1 MFHNNKIGLLTLL
14 LITSTCINAQ
24 VVLQKKDSVKTL
36 SEVVVYANKFPTAS
50 KNIVQTIGLITDK
63 TFINQQA
70 NTADIL
76 TNSGQVFVQKSQLG
90 GGSPVIRG
98 FEASR
103 VLLMVDGIRMNS
115 AIFRAGHLQNIITVD
130 NMILDRVEINY
141 GPSST
146 MYGSDAL
153 GGVVNLF
160 TKNPKLNTSAAWKT
174 NSNVIYRYASGQNE
188 NRQHV
193 DINIANNKWAYLT
206 SFTNS
211 SFGDLRQ
218 GNKRL
223 AAYPDFGK
231 RLFYVT
237 RENGVDIAN
246 DNSSQVNIQ
255 KTTGYT
261 QTDLLQKIMYK
272 PSANVEH
279 LLNIQLSNSS
289 NINRYD
295 RLTETSKGLPVYSEW
310 YYGPQVRNMVGYK
323 YTASALKGYFQELT
337 VNTNYQHLEESRISR
352 KFKSSNKDFR
362 IENVDILGVN
372 ADLLHQQKNGDLHF
386 GLESYY
392 NIVKS
397 TAYRNNIVTNAN
409 SAITTRY
416 SDGPTNMAYQ
426 AVYLQQTKYLDA
438 HWVLNEGIRL
448 NMVQLNAQF
457 KDTSLMHFPFTE
469 AKQSNA
475 AFTGNLGLAYNA
487 EDGYRLTFGLSSG
500 FRAPNIDDLTKVFD
514 TKTGYVV
521 VPNKDLKPEYT
532 YNAEVNLSKS
542 STAFSWGASLFYT
555 WFKNAL
561 VADKFTWNGQS
572 KINYQGVLSD
582 VYATQNKAKA
592 IVYGFNLN
600 GRLRIMDNTDIA
612 GTYTYTKGTY
622 NDGSKEMPLDHIPPS
637 YGRLG
642 IKHGN
647 EKWNAEVFSVF
658 NRWKRIADYNLNG
671 EDNEIYATKDGM
683 PSWMT
688 LNFASYYSPRKNI
701 SVGFQIENITDLN
714 YRYFASGISA
724 VGRNYI
730 LSCRLSF

>member
-1 MFHNNKIGLLTLL
+1 MQKYFLAFFFIGSSLSLM
-14 LITSTCINAQ
+14 AQ
-24 VVLQKKDSVKTL
+24 KDSTKSL
-36 SEVVVYANKFPTAS
+36 QDVVVFANKFPTLS
-50 KNIVQTIGLITDK
+50 KNIVQTVGLITDK
-63 TFINQQA
+63 NLIQQQS

-76 TNSGQVFVQKSQLG
+76 TASGQIFVQKSQLG

-103 VLLMVDGIRMNS
+103 ILLLVDGVRMNS

-130 NMILDRVEINY
+130 NMSLERVEVNY

-153 GGVVNLF
+153 GGVINLF
-160 TKNPKLNTSAAWKT
+160 TKAPQLNNSSKWKS
-174 NSNVIYRYASGQNE
+174 NGNVIYRYANGQNE
-188 NRQHV
+188 NRQHI
-193 DINIANNKWAYLT
+193 DLNIANNKWAFVS

-211 SFGDLRQ
+211 SFGDMRQ
-218 GNKRL
+218 GANRL

-237 RENGVDIAN
+237 TENGVDILN
-246 DNSSQVNIQ
+246 DNRSSINIQ
-255 KTTGYT
+255 KITEYT
-261 QTDLLQKIMYK
+261 QADFLQKILYK
-272 PSANVEH
+272 PSANTEH

-295 RLTETSKGLPVYSEW
+295 RLTETSKGLPVYAEW
-310 YYGPQVRNMVGYK
+310 YYGPQVRNMVSYK
-323 YTASALKGYFQELT
+323 LNKTHLKGFFQELS
-337 VNTNYQHLEESRISR
+337 VNTNYQHLQESRISR
-352 KFKSSNKDFR
+352 KYKSSNKDFR
-362 IENVDILGVN
+362 IENVDIIGLN
-372 ADLLHQQKNGDLHF
+372 ADLLHSDKNGEIHF

-392 NIVKS
+392 NIVNSKAHR
-397 TAYRNNIVTNAN
+397 TNIATLAN

-426 AVYLQQTKYLDA
+426 ALYVQHRKNLNQN
-438 HWVLNEGIRL
+438 WVLNDGLRL
-448 NMVQLNAQF
+448 NLVQLNAQF

-475 AFTGNLGLAYNA
+475 ALTGNIGLAYNGD
-487 EDGYRLTFGLSSG
+487 DGFRSTVGVSSG

-532 YNAEVNLSKS
+532 YNAEWTIAKNTSNYSL
-542 STAFSWGASLFYT
+542 GASVFYT
-555 WFKNAL
+555 LFHNAL
-561 VADKFTWNGQS
+561 VADKYSWNGKS
-572 KINYQGVLSD
+572 TIMYQGVLSD

-592 IVYGFNLN
+592 NLFGFNVN
-600 GRLRIMDNTDIA
+600 GRLRLIQNTELNA
-612 GTYTYTKGTY
+612 TYTYTKGTY
-622 NDGSKEMPLDHIPPS
+622 NDGSKEMPLDHIPPA
-637 YGRLG
+637 YGRFG
-642 IKHGN
+642 IKHIDK
-647 EKWNAEVFSVF
+647 KWNAEFYSVF
-658 NRWKRIADYNLNG
+658 NSWKKIADYNLNG

-688 LNFASYYSPRKNI
+688 FNLLTQYNPTKDLTI
-701 SVGFQIENITDLN
+701 GLGVENITDLN

-730 LSCRLSF
+730 LTCKVNF

>member
-1 MFHNNKIGLLTLL
+1 MRLILSVLLFFGMSFELL
-14 LITSTCINAQ
+14 AQSDTSSKRLQ
-24 VVLQKKDSVKTL
+24 DVVI
-36 SEVVVYANKFPTAS
+36 YANKFPTLS
-50 KNIVQTIGLITDK
+50 KNIVQRVVALTDK
-63 TFINQQA
+63 VLIQQQA

-76 TNSGQVFVQKSQLG
+76 TASGQVFVQKSQLG

-160 TKNPKLNTSAAWKT
+160 TKNPTLNTSASWKT
-174 NSNVIYRYASGQNE
+174 TGNAVLRYANGQNE
-188 NRQHV
+188 NRQHIDV
-193 DINIANNKWAYLT
+193 NIANNKWAYLT

-218 GNKRL
+218 GNNRL

-237 RENGVDIAN
+237 NTNGVDIAN
-246 DNSSQVNIQ
+246 DNTAKVNIQ

-261 QTDLLQKIMYK
+261 QTDLLQKIIYK
-272 PSANVEH
+272 PTANTEH

-295 RLTETSKGLPVYSEW
+295 RLTETSKGLPTYAEW

-323 YTASALKGYFQELT
+323 YAASALKGYFQELT

-352 KFKSSNKDFR
+352 KFKSTNKDYR

-372 ADLLHQQKNGDLHF
+372 ADLLHKQTNGDIHF
-386 GLESYY
+386 GVESHYD
-392 NIVKS
+392 IVNS
-397 TAYRNNIVTNAN
+397 TAYRNNISTSAR

-426 AVYLQQTKYLDA
+426 ALYLQQTKFLNE
-438 HWVLNEGIRL
+438 HWVLNDGIRL

-487 EDGYRLTFGLSSG
+487 ANGYKLAFGLSSG

-542 STAFSWGASLFYT
+542 TTAFSWGASLFYT

-561 VADKFTWNGQS
+561 VADKYTWNGQS
-572 KINYQGVLSD
+572 KIIYQGVLSD

-622 NDGSKEMPLDHIPPS
+622 NDGFKEMPLDHIPPS
-637 YGRLG
+637 YGRVG
-642 IKHGN
+642 IKHTN
-647 EKWNAEVFSVF
+647 DIWNAEIFSVF
-658 NRWKRIADYNLNG
+658 NGWKHIEDYNLNG
-671 EDNEIYATKDGM
+671 EDNEIYATKDGI

-688 LNFASYYSPRKNI
+688 LNFASYYTPTKKL
-701 SVGFQIENITDLN
+701 SVGFQIENIADLN

-724 VGRNYI
+724 IGRNYI
-730 LSCRLSF
+730 LSCRYSF

>member
-1 MFHNNKIGLLTLL
+1 MQKYFLAFFFIGSSLSLM
-14 LITSTCINAQ
+14 AQ
-24 VVLQKKDSVKTL
+24 KDSTKSL
-36 SEVVVYANKFPTAS
+36 QDVVVFANKFPTLS
-50 KNIVQTIGLITDK
+50 KNIVQTVGLITDK
-63 TFINQQA
+63 NLIQQQS

-76 TNSGQVFVQKSQLG
+76 TASGQIFVQKSQLG

-103 VLLMVDGIRMNS
+103 ILLLVDGVRMNS

-130 NMILDRVEINY
+130 NMSLERVEVNY

-153 GGVVNLF
+153 GGVINLF
-160 TKNPKLNTSAAWKT
+160 TKAPQLNNSSKWKS
-174 NSNVIYRYASGQNE
+174 NGNVIYRYANGQNE
-188 NRQHV
+188 NRQHI
-193 DINIANNKWAYLT
+193 DLNIANNKWAFVS

-211 SFGDLRQ
+211 SFGDMRQ
-218 GNKRL
+218 GANRL

-237 RENGVDIAN
+237 TENGVDILN
-246 DNSSQVNIQ
+246 DNRSSINIQ
-255 KTTGYT
+255 KITEYT
-261 QTDLLQKIMYK
+261 QADFLQKILYK
-272 PSANVEH
+272 PSANTEH

-295 RLTETSKGLPVYSEW
+295 RLTETSKGLPVYAEW
-310 YYGPQVRNMVGYK
+310 YYGPQVRNMVSYK
-323 YTASALKGYFQELT
+323 LNKTHLKGFFQELS
-337 VNTNYQHLEESRISR
+337 VNTNYQHLQESRISR
-352 KFKSSNKDFR
+352 KYKSSNKDFR
-362 IENVDILGVN
+362 IENVDIIGLN
-372 ADLLHQQKNGDLHF
+372 ADLLHSDKNGEIHF

-392 NIVKS
+392 NIVNSKAHR
-397 TAYRNNIVTNAN
+397 TNIATLAN

-426 AVYLQQTKYLDA
+426 ALYVQHRKNLNQN
-438 HWVLNEGIRL
+438 WVLNDGLRL
-448 NMVQLNAQF
+448 NLVQLNAQF

-475 AFTGNLGLAYNA
+475 ALTGNIGLAYNGD
-487 EDGYRLTFGLSSG
+487 DGFRSTVGVSSG

-532 YNAEVNLSKS
+532 YNAEWTIAKNTSNYSL
-542 STAFSWGASLFYT
+542 GASVFYT
-555 WFKNAL
+555 LFHNAL
-561 VADKFTWNGQS
+561 VADKYNWNGKS
-572 KINYQGVLSD
+572 TIMYQGVLSD

-592 IVYGFNLN
+592 NLFGFNVN
-600 GRLRIMDNTDIA
+600 GRLRLIQNTELNA
-612 GTYTYTKGTY
+612 TYTFTKGTY
-622 NDGSKEMPLDHIPPS
+622 NDGSKEMPLDHIPPA
-637 YGRLG
+637 YGRFG
-642 IKHGN
+642 IKHIDK
-647 EKWNAEVFSVF
+647 KWNAEFYSVF
-658 NRWKRIADYNLNG
+658 NSWKKIADYNLNG

-688 LNFASYYSPRKNI
+688 FNLLTQYNPTKDLTI
-701 SVGFQIENITDLN
+701 GLGVENITDLN

-730 LSCRLSF
+730 LTCKVNF

>member
-1 MFHNNKIGLLTLL
+1 MFCKKNILL
-14 LITSTCINAQ
+14 LALMLNASEFINAQ
-24 VVLQKKDSVKTL
+24 NGIMKKDSTNTL
-36 SEVVVYANKFPTAS
+36 TEVVVYANKFPTVS

-76 TNSGQVFVQKSQLG
+76 TASGQVFVQKSQLG
-90 GGSPVIRG
+90 GGSPIIRG

-153 GGVVNLF
+153 GGVVNMF
-160 TKNPKLNTSAAWKT
+160 TKNPTLNPDASWKT
-174 NSNVIYRYASGQNE
+174 SGNAILRYANGQNE

-218 GNKRL
+218 GNNRSST
-223 AAYPDFGK
+223 YPDFGK
-231 RLFYVT
+231 RIFYVT
-237 RENGVDIAN
+237 RANGVDIAN
-246 DNSSQVNIQ
+246 DNNSSVNIQ

-261 QTDLLQKIMYK
+261 QTDFLQKIMYK
-272 PSANVEH
+272 PTDNTEH

-295 RLTETSKGLPVYSEW
+295 RLTETSKGLPAYAEW

-323 YTASALKGYFQELT
+323 YSASALKGYFQEL
-337 VNTNYQHLEESRISR
+337 VINTNYQHLEESRISR
-352 KFKSSNKDFR
+352 KFASANKDFR
-362 IENVDILGVN
+362 IENVDIIGVN
-372 ADLLHQQKNGDLHF
+372 ADLLHKQKNGDIHF
-386 GLESYY
+386 GVESYY
-392 NIVKS
+392 DIVNSMAHRTNI
-397 TAYRNNIVTNAN
+397 TTNAN

-416 SDGPTNMAYQ
+416 SDGPTHMAYQ
-426 AVYLQQTKYLDA
+426 AIYLQQTKLLDA

-448 NMVQLNAQF
+448 NRVQLNAQF

-475 AFTGNLGLAYNA
+475 AFTGNAGLAYNG
-487 EDGYRLTFGLSSG
+487 ENGYRLAFGVSSG
-500 FRAPNIDDLTKVFD
+500 FRAPNVDDLTKVFD

-532 YNAEVNLSKS
+532 YNAEVNLSRNT
-542 STAFSWGASLFYT
+542 TAFSWGASVFYT

-572 KINYQGVLSD
+572 KIIYQNVLSD

-592 IVYGFNLN
+592 NVYGFNVN
-600 GRLRIMDNTDIA
+600 GRLRVVQNTDITA
-612 GTYTYTKGTY
+612 TYTYTKGTY

-637 YGRLG
+637 YGRVGLNHS
-642 IKHGN
+642 ID
-647 EKWNAEVFSVF
+647 KWNAELFSVF
-658 NRWKRIADYNLNG
+658 NGWKHIADYNLNG

-688 LNFASYYSPRKNI
+688 LNFSSYYTPTKKV
-701 SVGFQIENITDLN
+701 SVGFQVENITDRN

-724 VGRNYI
+724 VGRNFI
-730 LSCRLSF
+730 LSCKYSF

>member
-1 MFHNNKIGLLTLL
+1 MFCKKNILL
-14 LITSTCINAQ
+14 LAVMLNTGQFVNAQ
-24 VVLQKKDSVKTL
+24 NSISKNDSINIL
-36 SEVVVYANKFPTAS
+36 SNAIVYANKFPTLS
-50 KNIVQTIGLITDK
+50 KNIVQRVVALTDK
-63 TFINQQA
+63 VFIQQQA

-76 TNSGQVFVQKSQLG
+76 TASGQVFVQKSQLG

-160 TKNPKLNTSAAWKT
+160 TKNPTLNTIAAWKT
-174 NSNVIYRYASGQNE
+174 NGNVIYRYANGQNE
-188 NRQHV
+188 NRQHI

-206 SFTNS
+206 SFTSS

-218 GNKRL
+218 GNNRL
-223 AAYPDFGK
+223 AAYPNFGK

-237 RENGVDIAN
+237 NTNGVDIAN
-246 DNSSQVNIQ
+246 DNSANVNIQ

-261 QTDLLQKIMYK
+261 QTDLLQKIMFK
-272 PSANVEH
+272 PTANTEH

-289 NINRYD
+289 TINRYD
-295 RLTETSKGLPVYSEW
+295 RLTETSKGLPTYAEW

-323 YTASALKGYFQELT
+323 YSASALKGYFQELT
-337 VNTNYQHLEESRISR
+337 VNTSYQHLEESRISR
-352 KFKSSNKDFR
+352 KFKSTNKDNR
-362 IENVDILGVN
+362 IENVDIIGVN
-372 ADLLHQQKNGDLHF
+372 ADLLHKQANGDIHF

-392 NIVKS
+392 NMVNS
-397 TAYRNNIVTNAN
+397 TAYRNNISTSVR

-416 SDGPTNMAYQ
+416 SDGPTNMVYQ
-426 AVYLQQTKYLDA
+426 ALYLQQTKYLND
-438 HWVLNEGIRL
+438 HWVLNEGIRF

-487 EDGYRLTFGLSSG
+487 ENGYKLAFGLSSG

-532 YNAEVNLSKS
+532 YNAEVNLSRNTNS
-542 STAFSWGASLFYT
+542 FSWGASLFYT

-572 KINYQGVLSD
+572 KIMYQGVMSD

-592 IVYGFNLN
+592 IVYGFNVN
-600 GRLRIMDNTDIA
+600 GKIRIMDNTDIV

-622 NDGSKEMPLDHIPPS
+622 NDGVKEMPLDHIPPS
-637 YGRLG
+637 YGRIGL
-642 IKHGN
+642 KHTN
-647 EKWNAEVFSVF
+647 DKWNAELFSVF
-658 NRWKRIADYNLNG
+658 NGWKHITDYNLNG

-683 PSWMT
+683 PSWT
-688 LNFASYYSPRKNI
+688 TINFASYYTPTKKLSI
-701 SVGFQIENITDLN
+701 GFQIENIADLN

-730 LSCRLSF
+730 LSCKLSF

>member
-1 MFHNNKIGLLTLL
+1 MQKYFLAFFFIGSSLSLM
-14 LITSTCINAQ
+14 AQ
-24 VVLQKKDSVKTL
+24 KDSTKSL
-36 SEVVVYANKFPTAS
+36 QDVVVFANKFPTLS
-50 KNIVQTIGLITDK
+50 KNIVQTVGLITDK
-63 TFINQQA
+63 NLIQQQS

-76 TNSGQVFVQKSQLG
+76 TASGQIFVQKSQLG

-103 VLLMVDGIRMNS
+103 ILLLVDGVRMNS

-130 NMILDRVEINY
+130 NMSLERVEVNY

-153 GGVVNLF
+153 GGVINLF
-160 TKNPKLNTSAAWKT
+160 TKAPQLNNSSKWKS
-174 NSNVIYRYASGQNE
+174 NGNVIYRYANGQNE
-188 NRQHV
+188 NRQHI
-193 DINIANNKWAYLT
+193 DLNIANNKWALVS

-211 SFGDLRQ
+211 SFGDMRQ
-218 GNKRL
+218 GANRL
-223 AAYPDFGK
+223 TAYPDFGK

-237 RENGVDIAN
+237 TENGVDVLN
-246 DNSSQVNIQ
+246 DNRTSINVQ
-255 KTTGYT
+255 KITEYT
-261 QTDLLQKIMYK
+261 QADFLQKILYK
-272 PSANVEH
+272 PSANTEH

-295 RLTETSKGLPVYSEW
+295 RLTETSKGLPVYAEW
-310 YYGPQVRNMVGYK
+310 YYGPQVRNMVSYK
-323 YTASALKGYFQELT
+323 LNKTHLKGFFQELS
-337 VNTNYQHLEESRISR
+337 VNTNYQHLQESRISR
-352 KFKSSNKDFR
+352 KYKSSNKDFR
-362 IENVDILGVN
+362 IENVDIIGLN
-372 ADLLHQQKNGDLHF
+372 ADLLHSDKNGEIHF

-392 NIVKS
+392 NIVNSKAHR
-397 TAYRNNIVTNAN
+397 TNIATLAN

-426 AVYLQQTKYLDA
+426 ALYVQHRKNLNQN
-438 HWVLNEGIRL
+438 WVLNDGLRL
-448 NMVQLNAQF
+448 NLVQLNAQF

-475 AFTGNLGLAYNA
+475 ALTGNIGLAYNGD
-487 EDGYRLTFGLSSG
+487 DGFRSTVGVSSG

-532 YNAEVNLSKS
+532 YNAEWTIAKNTSNYSL
-542 STAFSWGASLFYT
+542 GASVFYT
-555 WFKNAL
+555 LFHNSL
-561 VADKFTWNGQS
+561 VADKYSWNGKS
-572 KINYQGVLSD
+572 TIMYQGVLSD

-592 IVYGFNLN
+592 NLFGFNVN
-600 GRLRIMDNTDIA
+600 GRLRLIQNTELNA
-612 GTYTYTKGTY
+612 TYTYTKGTY
-622 NDGSKEMPLDHIPPS
+622 NDGSKEMPLDHIPPA
-637 YGRLG
+637 YGRFG
-642 IKHGN
+642 IKHIDK
-647 EKWNAEVFSVF
+647 KWNAEFYSVF
-658 NRWKRIADYNLNG
+658 NSWKKIADYNLNG

-688 LNFASYYSPRKNI
+688 FNLLTQYNPTKDLTI
-701 SVGFQIENITDLN
+701 GLGVENITDLN

-730 LSCRLSF
+730 LTCKVNF